1 MIIQFTLKRP
11 SQETLPRL
19 MHWLTTMITQSK
31 ENFSIGNQRLYDQ
44 PIKPWD
50 QTRPVQIPAT
60 LFIVDI
66 SVLLTL
72 STSIRASR
80 TLQHGILES
89 RLLRNKIKNNTE
101 TKPQPKYLRMP
112 YLLKRWKMTS
122 AKRNLYVKKEQE
134 MDIEVY
140 KAESSLDYR
149 VYNRTYQDY
158 EINKQ
163 DTLFA
168 EYI

>member
-1 MIIQFTLKRP
+1 
-11 SQETLPRL
+11 
-19 MHWLTTMITQSK
+19 
-31 ENFSIGNQRLYDQ
+31 
-44 PIKPWD
+44 
-50 QTRPVQIPAT
+50 
-60 LFIVDI
+60 
-66 SVLLTL
+66 
-72 STSIRASR
+72 
-80 TLQHGILES
+80 
-89 RLLRNKIKNNTE
+89 
-101 TKPQPKYLRMP
+101 
-112 YLLKRWKMTS
+112 MTS